1 MGEKEREAM
10 EAGAPEREGERS
22 GQEAAA
28 QAVIEASEGPIG
40 SGDGRLDGERK
51 AAPERMD
58 GGNKAGQAVEAAPER
73 MDGGNMAE
81 KAVGAAPERMNG
93 GNMAEKAVEAAP
105 ERGCLPGGELGDE
118 GPQTPFILIRSA
130 RVDANI
136 ASMAEAA
143 ARRGVKLRPHVKTH
157 KLPELAA
164 RQLAAGAVGITAAK
178 LSEAEVMADG
188 GVGDIFIAYPVMG
201 AAKARRAASLAQRCR
216 LAVGVDSAAGAR
228 HLSAAAEA
236 AGIALEVR
244 LEIETGL
251 RRTGVAPEAALPLAR
266 EIAAMP
272 GLDLS
277 GIFTYRG
284 AMLGGAPTMD
294 LRAAGHEEG
303 RMMAAVAQELRRGGV
318 PIRDVSVGSTP
329 TAVYAAEIEGVTEI
343 RPGTYVFHDRM
354 QAAFGLC
361 KLDDCAAEVWV
372 TVVSRPATDRIVIDG
387 GSKTFATDVQPGGAP
402 LQLQGFGHVVGLPHA
417 VFERMNEEHGV
428 IRVRPEDDC
437 QPGDLL
443 RVIPNHICST
453 VNLHSSV
460 YISDKDG
467 GLRRVPVAA
476 RGCIQ

>member
-10 EAGAPEREGERS
+10 EAGAPEREEERS

-28 QAVIEASEGPIG
+28 QAVIEASKGPIG
-40 SGDGRLDGERK
+40 SGDGRLGGERK

-157 KLPELAA
+157 KLSELAA

-188 GVGDIFIAYPVMG
+188 GIGDIFIAYPVMG

-216 LAVGVDSAAGAR
+216 L
-228 HLSAAAEA
+228 
-236 AGIALEVR
+236 
-244 LEIETGL
+244 
-251 RRTGVAPEAALPLAR
+251 
-266 EIAAMP
+266 
-272 GLDLS
+272 
-277 GIFTYRG
+277 
-284 AMLGGAPTMD
+284 
-294 LRAAGHEEG
+294 
-303 RMMAAVAQELRRGGV
+303 
-318 PIRDVSVGSTP
+318 
-329 TAVYAAEIEGVTEI
+329 
-343 RPGTYVFHDRM
+343 
-354 QAAFGLC
+354 
-361 KLDDCAAEVWV
+361 
-372 TVVSRPATDRIVIDG
+372 
-387 GSKTFATDVQPGGAP
+387 
-402 LQLQGFGHVVGLPHA
+402 
-417 VFERMNEEHGV
+417 
-428 IRVRPEDDC
+428 
-437 QPGDLL
+437 
-443 RVIPNHICST
+443 
-453 VNLHSSV
+453 
-460 YISDKDG
+460 
-467 GLRRVPVAA
+467 
-476 RGCIQ
+476 